1 MGISFFNTFIIHT
14 ILITT
19 KKQSFLRIDLYLKC
33 FPSGKVQLDSLMVP
47 KDRIELSADPYQ
59 GSVLPLNYIG
69 MYYIL
74 SYLFFLFNINGVRD
88 GSRTHI
94 ISVGGRDSIHWTTRT
109 TIFIIYCFSVFRN
122 IIKDKFFLPLF
133 FK

>member
-19 KKQSFLRIDLYLKC
+19 KKTNPLEIDLQQIRL
-33 FPSGKVQLDSLMVP
+33 FGKVRIDSLMVP

>member
-14 ILITT
+14 ILIIT

-74 SYLFFLFNINGVRD
+74 SYLFFYFNIKWC
-88 GSRTHI
+88 SRRESNPYHLRRRERFYPLNYSNNYFYYI
-94 ISVGGRDSIHWTTRT
+94 
-109 TIFIIYCFSVFRN
+109 
-122 IIKDKFFLPLF
+122 LF
-133 FK
+133 FCISQYNKRQVFLAFIF